1 MRNGYFDDARREYVI
16 TDPRTP
22 TKWINY
28 IGTLAFGGYV
38 DHTGGAQICKQDP
51 SLNRIT
57 KYITQMPQSDFK
69 GETLYIRVKTGE
81 GYRIFSPFFVPC
93 LVPYDSYE
101 CRVGLGYNRIIS
113 RVWGIQTEVLIFVP
127 PGEAREIRDI
137 RITNL
142 SGAALEMDVIPVVE
156 YNHFDALKQLTN
168 ADWVPQTMLSDAHP
182 DAQGRL
188 VLAQYAFMKRG
199 AAENFFTSNLPVD
212 SYQSD
217 RKKFL
222 GANEYGT
229 WANPLELQNE
239 HLGNYAA
246 RRGDNIH
253 ALLHTL
259 GQVKH
264 GETRRLITQLSQG
277 ARLEDEMA
285 QIEKFRDPAEVERAF
300 ASLEDFWNGFLGRF
314 QVQTPDPAFNSML
327 NVHNPRQC
335 HTTFNWSRYMSLY
348 QLGYGSDRGIGCRDS
363 SQDTLGVMAF
373 MPEAAA
379 GLIIKLL
386 SVQRRDG
393 SACHQFNPLS
403 MAANAGDS
411 AEYPDRP
418 RYYSDDALWGV
429 LAVCAYLKESGNLE
443 FLKQELPF
451 YDRDEKRGGS
461 VESAPVLEHLRRA
474 LKFTHDHAGQH
485 GLALL
490 GFADW
495 NDTVNLPTGAE
506 SIFTTCLYARA
517 LLEMVDLLAELGDT
531 AGAGHFRAYYAAVKE
546 TFNLQ
551 AWDGDWY
558 AAYFTEKGEALG
570 SSRNEAGQIYA
581 YPQAW
586 AVISG
591 LAEGE
596 RASAALESVHR
607 LLNTPNGIKV
617 SAPGYNGFD
626 PEKGGITTYPPGA
639 KENGGIFLHV
649 NPWVIY
655 AETLLG
661 HGDRAYQY
669 YAQINPAA
677 KNECI
682 EDYESEPY
690 VYPQNILGAEHPQ
703 FGLARN
709 SWLSGTAAWMEVVG
723 TQYILGIRPAYQ
735 GLLVDPCIPAGWE
748 KFEVV
753 RQFRGAEY
761 QIRVFNPRRAGR
773 GVTSLK
779 VDGAP
784 VPGNLIPLQP
794 GGVHTVDVVL
804 G

>member
-1 MRNGYFDDARREYVI
+1 MRNGYFDDAHREYVI

-28 IGTLAFGGYV
+28 VGTLAFGGYV
-38 DHTGGAQICKQDP
+38 DHTGGAQICKEDP

-57 KYITQMPQSDFK
+57 KYITQTPQSDFK
-69 GETLYIRVKTGE
+69 GETLYIRVKTAQ
-81 GYRIFSPFFVPC
+81 GYRLFSPFYVPC
-93 LVPYDSYE
+93 LTPFDHYA
-101 CRVGLGYNRIIS
+101 CHVGLGYTRIVS
-113 RVWGIQTEVLIFVP
+113 KVWGIQTEVLIFVP

-137 RITNL
+137 HITNL
-142 SGAALEMDVIPVVE
+142 SGQPLELDVIPVVE

-182 DAQGRL
+182 DSQGRL
-188 VLAQYAFMKRG
+188 VMTQYAFMKRG
-199 AAENFFTSNLPVD
+199 AAENYFTSNLPVD

-253 ALLHTL
+253 ALLHAFGL
-259 GQVKH
+259 VKP
-264 GETRRLITQLSQG
+264 GETRRLITQLGQTS
-277 ARLEDEMA
+277 RLEAEMPL
-285 QIEKFRDPAEVERAF
+285 IEKFRDPVEVDHAF
-300 ASLEDFWNGFLGRF
+300 ASLASFWNDYLGRF
-314 QVQTPDPAFNSML
+314 QVQTPDPALNSML

-335 HTTFNWSRYMSLY
+335 HTTFNWSRYMSFY
-348 QLGYGSDRGIGCRDS
+348 QLGYGSDRGIGYRDS
-363 SQDTLGVMAF
+363 SQDTLGVMPF
-373 MPEAAA
+373 LPEAAA
-379 GLIIKLL
+379 GLIVKLL

-393 SACHQFNPLS
+393 SACHQFNPLNMIGS
-403 MAANAGDS
+403 AGDS
-411 AEYPDRP
+411 AEMQDRP
-418 RYYSDDALWGV
+418 KYYSDDALWSV
-429 LAVCAYLKESGNLE
+429 LAVCAYLKESGSLDY
-443 FLKQELPF
+443 LKQKLPF
-451 YDRDEKRGGS
+451 YDKDAAGQS
-461 VESAPVLEHLRRA
+461 VEIASVLEHICRA
-474 LKFTHDHAGQH
+474 LEFTHDHTGQH
-485 GLALL
+485 GLPLL

-495 NDTVNLPTGAE
+495 NDTVNLPTGSE
-506 SIFTTCLYARA
+506 SIFTTCLYSKA
-517 LLEMVDLLAELGDT
+517 LLEMVELLKELGDT
-531 AGAGHFRAYYAAVKE
+531 AGAEHFQGYYQEMKK
-546 TFNLQ
+546 TFNQQ
-551 AWDGDWY
+551 AWDGSWY
-558 AAYFTEKGEALG
+558 VAYFTEKGEPIGA
-570 SSRNEAGQIYA
+570 SSNEAGQIYA

-586 AVISG
+586 SVISG
-591 LAEGE
+591 LADAE
-596 RASAALESVHR
+596 RASTTLESVNR
-607 LLNTPNGIKV
+607 MLNTRNGIKV
-617 SAPGYNGFD
+617 SAPGYDGFD
-626 PEKGGITTYPPGA
+626 PLKGGITTYPPGA

-661 HGDRAYQY
+661 HGERAYQY

-677 KNECI
+677 KNEHI

-723 TQYILGIRPAYQ
+723 TQYILGIRPTYQ
-735 GLLVDPCIPAGWE
+735 GLLVDPCIPAAWE

-761 QIRVFNPRRAGR
+761 HIKVLNPRQVNR

-779 VDGAP
+779 VDGMTL
-784 VPGNLIPLQP
+784 VGNLIPLQP
-794 GGVHTVDVVL
+794 DGIHAVDVVL

>member
-1 MRNGYFDDARREYVI
+1 MRNGYFDDARREYII

-57 KYITQMPQSDFK
+57 KYITQLPQSDFK
-69 GETLYIRVKTGE
+69 GETLYIRIKTGD
-81 GYRIFSPFFVPC
+81 GYSVFSPFFVPC
-93 LVPYDSYE
+93 LVPYDNYE
-101 CRVGLGYNRIIS
+101 CHVGLGYNRIIS
-113 RVWGIQTEVLIFVP
+113 KVWGIQTEVLIFVP
-127 PGEAREIRDI
+127 PGGEREIRDI

-142 SGAALEMDVIPVVE
+142 SGKPLELDVIPVVE

-168 ADWVPQTMLSDAHP
+168 ADWVPQTMVSDAYP
-182 DAQGRL
+182 DKQGRL
-188 VLAQYAFMKRG
+188 VMTQYAFMKRG
-199 AAENFFTSNLPVD
+199 VAENYFTSNLPVD

-253 ALLHTL
+253 ALLHSL
-259 GQVKH
+259 GMVKN
-264 GETRRLITQLSQG
+264 GETRRLITQLGQAAS
-277 ARLEDEMA
+277 LKEEMPA
-285 QIEKFRDPAEVERAF
+285 VEKFRDPAAVDQAFVE
-300 ASLEDFWNGFLGRF
+300 LGTFWQGYLARF
-314 QVQTPDPAFNSML
+314 QVQTPDPALNSML

-348 QLGYGSDRGIGCRDS
+348 QLGYGSDRGIGYRDS
-363 SQDTLGVMAF
+363 SQDTLGVMPF
-373 MPEAAA
+373 MPAEAVE
-379 GLIIKLL
+379 LINKLL

-393 SACHQFNPLS
+393 SAYHQFNPLN
-403 MAANAGDS
+403 MIAGVGD
-411 AEYPDRP
+411 AGELDDRP
-418 RYYSDDALWGV
+418 KYYSDDALWGV
-429 LAVCAYLKESGNLE
+429 LAVCAYLKESGELGY
-443 FLKQELPF
+443 LKKELPF
-451 YDRDEKRGGS
+451 YDKDSRGKAL
-461 VESAPVLEHLRRA
+461 EAAPVLEHLRRA
-474 LKFTHDHAGQH
+474 LEFTHDHTGQH
-485 GLALL
+485 GLPLL

-495 NDTVNLPTGAE
+495 NDTVNLPTGSE
-506 SIFTTCLYARA
+506 SIFTTCLYSKA
-517 LLEMVDLLAELGDT
+517 LLEMTDLLAELGDQ
-531 AGAGHFRAYYAAVKE
+531 AGAAHFKGYYQAMKE
-546 TFNLQ
+546 TFNQQ
-551 AWDGDWY
+551 AWDGNWY
-558 AAYFTEKGEALG
+558 VAYFTEKGEPIG
-570 SSRNEAGQIYA
+570 SLKNEAGQIYA

-586 AVISG
+586 SVISG

-596 RASAALESVHR
+596 RAQTTLESVNQM
-607 LLNTPNGIKV
+607 LNTSNGIKV

-626 PEKGGITTYPPGA
+626 PLKGGITTYPPGA

-669 YAQINPAA
+669 YAQINPAG
-677 KNECI
+677 KNEHI

-690 VYPQNILGAEHPQ
+690 VYPQNLLGMEHPQ
-703 FGLARN
+703 FGLGRN

-723 TQYILGIRPAYQ
+723 TQYILGIRPTYN
-735 GLLVDPCIPAGWE
+735 GLLVDPCIPASWD
-748 KFEVV
+748 KFEVT

-761 QIRVFNPRRAGR
+761 HITVLNPRQAYR
-773 GVTSLK
+773 GVTSFM
-779 VDGAP
+779 VDGKP
-784 VPGNLIPLQP
+784 VSGNIIPLQS
-794 GGVHTVDVVL
+794 GGSHSVVVVL